1 MSKDNSHEDFL
12 RTFLDPEEI
21 LLNLLHIRKFQRE
34 VDEWVKSTNI
44 LLEGKESMMRFK
56 PDVTPFIEMSL
67 DDLNKFSDNIKEIVE
82 KVTKLIDRYH

>member
-1 MSKDNSHEDFL
+1 MSKNNSNEDFS

-44 LLEGKESMMRFK
+44 LLEGKG
-56 PDVTPFIEMSL
+56 V
-67 DDLNKFSDNIKEIVE
+67 
-82 KVTKLIDRYH
+82 

>member
-1 MSKDNSHEDFL
+1 MSKNNSHEDFL

-21 LLNLLHIRKFQRE
+21 LLNLLRIRKFQRE